1 MKTEQNYI
9 KTYLTW
15 HYVSDLVARL
25 SFSIKSYISL
35 NEKQAKI
42 ERENLAK
49 KINEGR
55 IFTPKIENPLDDV
68 MEIIDDP
75 NVEHKKTTFPY
86 VEPTVQLPDEIEN
99 IQKLIDDDYADLLN
113 KIYRVN
119 NVLKE
124 QNKNKKVEDLI
135 DDVLKEP
142 PADDYWWEEDI
153 FDSNDNKPTID
164 ATKMI
169 VDDIQNTTKQALHNI
184 DIKACS
190 GNILR
195 NWRPRDNRTIQEL
208 IDDDFIPIEARTQQE
223 LEDDDNIS
231 LESDNKRVTIED
243 VFEPEPNIVTIK
255 DTIKPPLVIP
265 PTKIKQLC
273 QSQVLFINFLQIMKK
288 KVKLANKIKNK
299 YLRKRIGKRKTQNK
313 ISADWLKQAGFLD
326 TKDQDKINYIFVPP
340 KKEDSNKI
348 PGDAGHFIRT
358 EIENTDFKNE
368 NLVTK
373 EIRNKSVKKP
383 YLKTKKDRGDNNET
397 IKILEDIAV
406 LEPGKNAQI
415 AAKKINE
422 KYKKKY
428 KLPGEVAVGDRI
440 NTTEGEKIKIVTKP
454 SNISSLRASK
464 KIKEKYRNLRK
475 AKYWAKK

>member
-1 MKTEQNYI
+1 
-9 KTYLTW
+9 
-15 HYVSDLVARL
+15 
-25 SFSIKSYISL
+25 
-35 NEKQAKI
+35 
-42 ERENLAK
+42 
-49 KINEGR
+49 
-55 IFTPKIENPLDDV
+55 
-68 MEIIDDP
+68 
-75 NVEHKKTTFPY
+75 
-86 VEPTVQLPDEIEN
+86 
-99 IQKLIDDDYADLLN
+99 
-113 KIYRVN
+113 
-119 NVLKE
+119 
-124 QNKNKKVEDLI
+124 
-135 DDVLKEP
+135 
-142 PADDYWWEEDI
+142 
-153 FDSNDNKPTID
+153 
-164 ATKMI
+164 
-169 VDDIQNTTKQALHNI
+169 
-184 DIKACS
+184 
-190 GNILR
+190 
-195 NWRPRDNRTIQEL
+195 
-208 IDDDFIPIEARTQQE
+208 
-223 LEDDDNIS
+223 
-231 LESDNKRVTIED
+231 
-243 VFEPEPNIVTIK
+243 
-255 DTIKPPLVIP
+255 
-265 PTKIKQLC
+265 
-273 QSQVLFINFLQIMKK
+273 MKK

-340 KKEDSNKI
+340 KKEDSNRI

-368 NLVTK
+368 NIVTK
-373 EIRNKSVKKP
+373 EIRNKSFKKP

-475 AKYWAKK
+475 AKY

>member
-1 MKTEQNYI
+1 MSKPNPIY
-9 KTYLTW
+9 K
-15 HYVSDLVARL
+15 L
-25 SFSIKSYISL
+25 S
-35 NEKQAKI
+35 
-42 ERENLAK
+42 
-49 KINEGR
+49 
-55 IFTPKIENPLDDV
+55 T
-68 MEIIDDP
+68 
-75 NVEHKKTTFPY
+75 
-86 VEPTVQLPDEIEN
+86 
-99 IQKLIDDDYADLLN
+99 DY
-113 KIYRVN
+113 
-119 NVLKE
+119 E
-124 QNKNKKVEDLI
+124 
-135 DDVLKEP
+135 
-142 PADDYWWEEDI
+142 
-153 FDSNDNKPTID
+153 
-164 ATKMI
+164 
-169 VDDIQNTTKQALHNI
+169 
-184 DIKACS
+184 
-190 GNILR
+190 
-195 NWRPRDNRTIQEL
+195 
-208 IDDDFIPIEARTQQE
+208 
-223 LEDDDNIS
+223 
-231 LESDNKRVTIED
+231 
-243 VFEPEPNIVTIK
+243 
-255 DTIKPPLVIP
+255 
-265 PTKIKQLC
+265 
-273 QSQVLFINFLQIMKK
+273 K

>member
-1 MKTEQNYI
+1 
-9 KTYLTW
+9 
-15 HYVSDLVARL
+15 
-25 SFSIKSYISL
+25 
-35 NEKQAKI
+35 
-42 ERENLAK
+42 
-49 KINEGR
+49 
-55 IFTPKIENPLDDV
+55 
-68 MEIIDDP
+68 
-75 NVEHKKTTFPY
+75 
-86 VEPTVQLPDEIEN
+86 
-99 IQKLIDDDYADLLN
+99 
-113 KIYRVN
+113 
-119 NVLKE
+119 
-124 QNKNKKVEDLI
+124 
-135 DDVLKEP
+135 
-142 PADDYWWEEDI
+142 
-153 FDSNDNKPTID
+153 
-164 ATKMI
+164 
-169 VDDIQNTTKQALHNI
+169 
-184 DIKACS
+184 
-190 GNILR
+190 
-195 NWRPRDNRTIQEL
+195 
-208 IDDDFIPIEARTQQE
+208 
-223 LEDDDNIS
+223 
-231 LESDNKRVTIED
+231 
-243 VFEPEPNIVTIK
+243 
-255 DTIKPPLVIP
+255 
-265 PTKIKQLC
+265 
-273 QSQVLFINFLQIMKK
+273 MKK

-358 EIENTDFKNE
+358 EIENTDFKKE

-475 AKYWAKK
+475 AKY